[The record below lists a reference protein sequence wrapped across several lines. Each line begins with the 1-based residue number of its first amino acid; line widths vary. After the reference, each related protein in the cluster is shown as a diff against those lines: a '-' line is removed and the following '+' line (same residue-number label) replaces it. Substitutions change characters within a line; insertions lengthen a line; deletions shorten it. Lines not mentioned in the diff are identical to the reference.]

1 MNISS
6 TLLGAAFALVSFS
19 TPAMAVTLFGSL
31 SNFDCIND
39 AGEIVRGFE
48 IELEGV
54 HPADIS
60 FTFGNPYI
68 RYGDPVSIATAT
80 GTIVRYASAF
90 GAGGWAVGT
99 PVPCEAR
106 REIPSNFE
114 ADAPLS
120 QWARGFGMG
129 HEYLSAL
136 WDAHAPT
143 KVSEDLGSCLM
154 VLTFFASRELAE
166 EYQREFR
173 ALDRPLESFAEQMI
187 DLFPEAL
194 TQYMLL
200 GISIAAVLRQR
211 PTAAPVGSVK
221 IDRNDPCPCGSGKK
235 YKDCCGAAVH

>member
-1 MNISS
+1 MTIAPF
-6 TLLGAAFALVSFS
+6 TRQQAEQLRHFLAAPERPANTFSYGELAGFLFALCCAPEMVPPSAWLPLVLDD
-19 TPAMAVTLFGSL
+19 TDNAHQDPAEAQKILALIMELY
-31 SNFDCIND
+31 NHINQ
-39 AGEIVRGFE
+39 
-48 IELEGV
+48 GV
-54 HPADIS
+54 LDKQPAL
-60 FTFGNPYI
+60 P
-68 RYGDPVSIATAT
+68 PQ
-80 GTIVRYASAF
+80 
-90 GAGGWAVGT
+90 
-99 PVPCEAR
+99 CEAR
-106 REIPSNFE
+106 REIPSNLE
-114 ADAPLS
+114 TDAPFS

-211 PTAAPVGSVK
+211 PTAAPAGSVK